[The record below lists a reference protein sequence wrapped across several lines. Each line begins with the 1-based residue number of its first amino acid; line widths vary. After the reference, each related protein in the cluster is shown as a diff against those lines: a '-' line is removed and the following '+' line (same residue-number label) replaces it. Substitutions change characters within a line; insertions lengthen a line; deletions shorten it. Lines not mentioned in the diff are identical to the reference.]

1 VKVILSMSERVS
13 AGKVEDISPGIPI
26 KVHTEDDVICVHMVD
41 GEFHAISNICPHA
54 HAPLD
59 QGFIEN
65 GRITCPWHGWSFPL
79 SCEYSDRDGVYRYKV
94 IQEDGELFI
103 EIPAVNA

>member
-1 VKVILSMSERVS
+1 MSERIF
-13 AGKVEDISPGIPI
+13 AGKKVDFSPGNSV
-26 KVHTEDDVICVHMVD
+26 KVQTDDDVICVHNVE
-41 GEFHAISNICPHA
+41 GELFAISNICPHA

-79 SCEYSDRDGVYRYKV
+79 SCEYADRDGVHRYKV
-94 IQEDGELFI
+94 IEEGDEVFI

>member
-1 VKVILSMSERVS
+1 MSELIA
-13 AGKVEDISPGIPI
+13 AGNTADLLPGDSIQFQTENDTISLFN
-26 KVHTEDDVICVHMVD
+26 VD
-41 GEFHAISNICPHA
+41 NIFYATSDRCPHA
-54 HAPLD
+54 QGPMH

-79 SCEYSDRDGVYRYKV
+79 NCDHDEHDGLWRYRV
-94 IQEDGELFI
+94 IEKNGKLFI

>member
-1 VKVILSMSERVS
+1 MNDRLS
-13 AGKVEDISPGIPI
+13 AGQAADLSPGESIQLQ
-26 KVHTEDDVICVHMVD
+26 TENDVICVHNVE
-41 GEFHAISNICPHA
+41 GTFYAISDVCPHA
-54 HAPLD
+54 QAQLH

-79 SCEYSDRDGVYRYKV
+79 SCEYTDRDGLWRYRV
-94 IQEDGELFI
+94 VEEAGELFV

>member
-1 VKVILSMSERVS
+1 MSERIS
-13 AGKVEDISPGIPI
+13 AGPAAELRPGAPI
-26 KVHTEDDVICVHMVD
+26 KIQSDDDVICVHNVD
-41 GEFHAISNICPHA
+41 GAFYAISNHCPHA
-54 HAPLD
+54 YAPLD

-79 SCEYSDRDGVYRYKV
+79 SCEFSERDGVYRYRVLEEK
-94 IQEDGELFI
+94 GELFV